1 MAQESAG
8 VLLYRRRDGVLQ
20 VLLAHPGG
28 PFWRTRDEGAWTV
41 PKGAIDPGE
50 SPEAAARREFEE
62 EMGTPV
68 TGELRPLPRVRQR
81 GGKWVEAF
89 AVQGDFDVSTL
100 RSNTFETEWPPRSGR
115 NTTFPEVDRAEWLD
129 LDIARRK
136 ILPGQAALLDHLE
149 ALLQATETS
158 VAREG

>member
-41 PKGAIDPGE
+41 PKGAIDAGE

-68 TGELRPLPRVRQR
+68 TGELQPLPRVRQR

-89 AVQGDFDVSTL
+89 AVEGDFDVSTL

-149 ALLQATETS
+149 ALLQAAET
-158 VAREG
+158 

>member
-28 PFWRTRDEGAWTV
+28 PFWRTRDDGAWTI
-41 PKGAIDPGE
+41 PKGALDAGE

-62 EMGTPV
+62 EMGAPMSA
-68 TGELRPLPRVRQR
+68 ELQPLPRVRQR

-89 AVQGDFDVSTL
+89 AAEGDFDVATL
-100 RSNTFETEWPPRSGR
+100 RSNTFDTEWPPRSGR
-115 NTTFPEVDRAEWLD
+115 SMTFPEVDRAEWFD
-129 LDIARRK
+129 LETARQK

-149 ALLQATETS
+149 ALLQAMET
-158 VAREG
+158 

>member
-8 VLLYRRRDGVLQ
+8 VLLYRRRHGVLQ

-41 PKGAIDPGE
+41 PKGALDAGE

-62 EMGTPV
+62 ELGSPMTSD
-68 TGELRPLPRVRQR
+68 LQPLPRVRQR

-89 AVQGDFDVSTL
+89 AAEGDFDVATL

-115 NTTFPEVDRAEWLD
+115 TMTFPEVDRAEWFD
-129 LDIARRK
+129 LDPARRK